1 MGTKSDLF
9 RYLIRPVQ
17 NPATDVEAQEESRV
31 EIATEKDGHV
41 ASTTTEMVGCTIV
54 PDIANDAF
62 IVNIQNTV
70 MDNKTVQNV
79 DLRERSTV
87 PLVTYEYSSRIL
99 EWKN

>member
-1 MGTKSDLF
+1 MKIYWLKRIIIYDRISIL
-9 RYLIRPVQ
+9 
-17 NPATDVEAQEESRV
+17 
-31 EIATEKDGHV
+31 GHV
-41 ASTTTEMVGCTIV
+41 ASTATEMVGCTIV

-87 PLVTYEYSSRIL
+87 PHVTYEYSSRIH